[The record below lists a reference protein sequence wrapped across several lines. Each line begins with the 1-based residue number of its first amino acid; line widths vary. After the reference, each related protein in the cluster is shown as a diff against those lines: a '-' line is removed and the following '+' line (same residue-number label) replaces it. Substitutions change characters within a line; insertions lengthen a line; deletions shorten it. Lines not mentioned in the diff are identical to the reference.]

1 MEQLIA
7 AVETAVSRSSEMG
20 KLLKSVERLSS
31 EFEDRK
37 SISIAVGIIME
48 RFGLSDS
55 EAFEVLRYVARSHQE
70 RIEITAERLVAGGG
84 GLNLLVM
91 LNRYLNKLDSSTR
104 RSRG

>member
-1 MEQLIA
+1 
-7 AVETAVSRSSEMG
+7 
-20 KLLKSVERLSS
+20 LKSVERLSS

-37 SISIAVGIIME
+37 SISIAVGIIILE

-91 LNRYLNKLDSSTR
+91 LNRYLSKLDTTPRRTR
-104 RSRG
+104 S